1 MDILAIIN
9 ALAPII
15 VATIPILASVFTTR
29 SKTKKQ
35 IEDLCGKLDGHIKE
49 DEDYKAKQARTRIL
63 RFADECYRGDLHSEN
78 FFEDIIEDIDY
89 YEKYCAAHK
98 DFRNNKAKAAMKR
111 IKEVYAKCQREHSFL
126 T

>member
-35 IEDLCGKLDGHIKE
+35 IIELSDKLGGHIRE

-63 RFADECYRGDLHSEN
+63 RFADECYRGELHSEN

-89 YEKYCAAHK
+89 YEQFCSAHK
-98 DFRNNKAKAAMKR
+98 DFRNNKAKSAIKR
-111 IKEVYAKCQREHSFL
+111 IKEVYEKCQREHSFL